1 MTPPVAAPV
10 RAARLMTAALAVM
23 TWATFGTLAFTF
35 SVMLGPMTEELGWS
49 NALLSSGYTVGA
61 VVAGAL
67 AAFVGRTID
76 VNGGRAVAIA
86 GSFVGAAGVLLW
98 SFATT
103 PAIYLLAWM
112 VMGAGMALGLYEPA
126 FASVLRHAPGRRRES
141 VLTITLAGAVAST
154 VYIPLAQFLVSR
166 SDWRVALMQI
176 AALYLAVTLP
186 FNLLAMPRR
195 GAVLVPDDGAT
206 TVVASTPD
214 DAAAVVATDPGRSQ
228 SAVRTISPSLR
239 NSSEL
244 RRVALVTV
252 LGHSPTVA
260 LGTHLVA
267 FLIVGGRSPAAAAA
281 LAAGLGIGKLLGRLS
296 VGAAMR
302 WFGSYRLL
310 IACHAAIGAALLVPL
325 FVPPG
330 PLDLAMIAALGMG
343 AGSMTVVRPL
353 YIADLFGSVGFGLT
367 SGRINRVNK
376 VATAFVPLAIGA
388 IVTLTGGYTIAWAVL
403 AVGALA
409 GTVIL
414 PPVRSRRETA
424 VA

>member
-1 MTPPVAAPV
+1 MRSSVRSARIMTV
-10 RAARLMTAALAVM
+10 ALAVM
-23 TWATFGTLAFTF
+23 TWASFGTLAFTF

-76 VNGGRAVAIA
+76 VSGGRAVAIA
-86 GSFVGAAGVLLW
+86 GSFVGASGVLLW
-98 SFATT
+98 SISTT
-103 PAIYLLAWM
+103 PTVYLLAWT

-126 FASVLRHAPGRRRES
+126 FASVLRHVPGRRRES
-141 VLTITLAGAVAST
+141 VLTITLAGALAST

-166 SDWRVALMQI
+166 ADWRVALTQL
-176 AALYLAVTLP
+176 AVLYVAVTLP
-186 FNLLAMPRR
+186 FNLLALPRR
-195 GAVLVPDDGAT
+195 GAVLVPDAGTTTLVSAPAPAPAT
-206 TVVASTPD
+206 VTATATAEFGPEELTER
-214 DAAAVVATDPGRSQ
+214 AV
-228 SAVRTISPSLR
+228 SPSLR
-239 NSSEL
+239 TSSDL

-267 FLIVGGRSPAAAAA
+267 FLIVGGRSAAAAAA

-310 IACHAAIGAALLVPL
+310 VTCHVAIGAALLVPL
-325 FVPPG
+325 VLPPG

-353 YIADLFGSVGFGLT
+353 YIADVFGSAGFGLT

-376 VATAFVPLAIGA
+376 VATAFIPLSIGA
-388 IVTLTGGYTIAWAVL
+388 IVTVTGGYTIAWALL

-409 GTVIL
+409 GAVIL
-414 PPVRSRRETA
+414 PPVRTRRE
-424 VA
+424 VAIV